1 MPLQRCGAKE
11 PARSR
16 RLTPRRP
23 QRSESCAGPR
33 YEIFTLGSEDRNGG
47 RGLTAVDVRT
57 VSGAWRTPRPAP
69 SPLTMCPS
77 SPQAIRAA
85 EARADQAG
93 GGACPKRQAE
103 EELSYAAQAIDK
115 TAGSM
120 RLAEIEEGPLWLLS
134 QRAAAAGPVALRR
147 PGSASLGACHR
158 AGARCSRLASC
169 ESGWVGLRPAA
180 GFWDRWAVRFRLVLV
195 LVRGSFGVS
204 RWPVCESGSGSRRR
218 ECRRVNIKYTHDSDP
233 QLAQT
238 DNVAARRPTMTRRTA
253 SQCH

>member
-1 MPLQRCGAKE
+1 MVPLQRFGANE

-23 QRSESCAGPR
+23 QRRESCAGPR

-85 EARADQAG
+85 EDRADQVG

-103 EELSYAAQAIDK
+103 EELSNAAQAIDK

-120 RLAEIEEGPLWLLS
+120 RLAEIEEGPLWLLAL
-134 QRAAAAGPVALRR
+134 RAAAAGPVALRR
-147 PGSASLGACHR
+147 PGSASCGACR
-158 AGARCSRLASC
+158 QAGA
-169 ESGWVGLRPAA
+169 W
-180 GFWDRWAVRFRLVLV
+180 
-195 LVRGSFGVS
+195 
-204 RWPVCESGSGSRRR
+204 
-218 ECRRVNIKYTHDSDP
+218 
-233 QLAQT
+233 
-238 DNVAARRPTMTRRTA
+238 
-253 SQCH
+253 

>member
-1 MPLQRCGAKE
+1 MPLQRFGAKE

-85 EARADQAG
+85 EDRADQVG
-93 GGACPKRQAE
+93 GGGCPKRQAE

-147 PGSASLGACHR
+147 PGSASFGACHR

-169 ESGWVGLRPAA
+169 ESGRVGLRPAA
-180 GFWDRWAVRFRLVLV
+180 GLWDRWAVRFPLV
-195 LVRGSFGVS
+195 LVRVRGCSACLFGLGAVTMSFWASCGSEDV
-204 RWPVCESGSGSRRR
+204 RVLTRPLLHSRRR
-218 ECRRVNIKYTHDSDP
+218 DP
-233 QLAQT
+233 LPDAHT
-238 DNVAARRPTMTRRTA
+238 GY
-253 SQCH
+253 